1 MWPLEDS
8 GEALDSWIHW
18 LHRSST
24 GGLSARSF
32 VRFRYTVF
40 IPTYPF
46 GVVSEM
52 LLLYHALPVA
62 KATGMY
68 SLAMPNALN
77 FGFSWHKFMIVRPLF
92 PTLQRAPC

>member
-1 MWPLEDS
+1 
-8 GEALDSWIHW
+8 
-18 LHRSST
+18 
-24 GGLSARSF
+24 
-32 VRFRYTVF
+32 VF

-68 SLAMPNALN
+68 SLAMPNVLN
-77 FGFSWHKFMIVRPLF
+77 FGFSWHKFMIVRPFF
-92 PTLQRAPC
+92 PLPCGEQALTARAAGRTNFAWLQAMQVVACGH